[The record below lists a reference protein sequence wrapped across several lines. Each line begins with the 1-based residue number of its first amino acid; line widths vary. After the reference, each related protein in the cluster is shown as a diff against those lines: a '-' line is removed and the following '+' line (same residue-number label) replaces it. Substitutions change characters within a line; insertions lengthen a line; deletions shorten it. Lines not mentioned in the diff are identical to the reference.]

1 MNFSTWAIK
10 NPIPSIV
17 FFILLTFAGLVS
29 FFKTGVQD
37 FPDIELPMVT
47 VSATLPGAAP
57 AQMETEVARKIENS
71 IATLQ
76 GIKNIYT
83 NILDGTATINVEF
96 VLEKGLNEA
105 TNEVRDAV
113 SQIRADLP
121 PELRDPVIQKA
132 SNAGRPILTYVV
144 SSESQDEEALSWF
157 VDNAATKRVLSV
169 QGVGKIAR
177 LGGVTREV
185 LVELNQSKMS
195 AIGVTAADMSHAL
208 RRVQQEAPGGRGDI
222 SGAEQSVRTI
232 ATVAAVAELQALRGR
247 LPQALESLPQGV
259 KEVDSTIEASKD
271 VRVTTWPTQPLAVMS
286 QDGEGAS
293 QDILDAITEPN
304 QGGIFGRKPRDEGN
318 KPESPKQPTL
328 DFVQRVQ
335 RWVRDRLLVA
345 LLVAVAFVAGV
356 LWGRSGKRLMAAPVS
371 NA

>member
-83 NILDGTATINVEF
+83 NILDGTATISVEF

-144 SSESQDEEALSWF
+144 SSESKM
-157 VDNAATKRVLSV
+157 KRHC
-169 QGVGKIAR
+169 
-177 LGGVTREV
+177 LGSSITR
-185 LVELNQSKMS
+185 Q
-195 AIGVTAADMSHAL
+195 
-208 RRVQQEAPGGRGDI
+208 P
-222 SGAEQSVRTI
+222 SGCFPCK
-232 ATVAAVAELQALRGR
+232 G
-247 LPQALESLPQGV
+247 
-259 KEVDSTIEASKD
+259 
-271 VRVTTWPTQPLAVMS
+271 
-286 QDGEGAS
+286 
-293 QDILDAITEPN
+293 
-304 QGGIFGRKPRDEGN
+304 
-318 KPESPKQPTL
+318 
-328 DFVQRVQ
+328 
-335 RWVRDRLLVA
+335 
-345 LLVAVAFVAGV
+345 
-356 LWGRSGKRLMAAPVS
+356 
-371 NA
+371 